1 MFVTIRG
8 DDDLVTAMA
17 GYFVNQPKH
26 YEYVSYYNRMVGKF
40 EINAIETRTVKP
52 VKPNYDGKLAI
63 LINQRTGSSGEG
75 LPIVAKGLPNVR
87 IVGFTST
94 NGSFGVISSPI
105 QVEMPEGYILQF
117 PDGRSL
123 NQEKMIQGDSD
134 DKGQGGAIPDIK
146 IPLNE
151 QTFEEKYIQG
161 QDVELN
167 YAIEALENMR

>member
-8 DDDLVTAMA
+8 DDDLVTAIA

-87 IVGFTST
+87 IIDLRPQMDHLGLSQALYKLKCRKVTSC
-94 NGSFGVISSPI
+94 NC
-105 QVEMPEGYILQF
+105 QMA
-117 PDGRSL
+117 DR
-123 NQEKMIQGDSD
+123 
-134 DKGQGGAIPDIK
+134 
-146 IPLNE
+146 
-151 QTFEEKYIQG
+151 
-161 QDVELN
+161 
-167 YAIEALENMR
+167 